1 MYQDTLIAW
10 FSDNGGIPFELQP
23 GHGPY
28 GGDTLTGRDE
38 KPLGYPSCSSNWP
51 LRGNKGSAWEGGVRK
66 FTSYIF
72 LCRMTHM
79 VQ

>member
-28 GGDTLTGRDE
+28 GGDTLTGQDE
-38 KPLGYPSCSSNWP
+38 KPLGYP
-51 LRGNKGSAWEGGVRK
+51 
-66 FTSYIF
+66 
-72 LCRMTHM
+72 
-79 VQ
+79 